1 MRKSKGR
8 KRILIF
14 ILLIFLTF
22 LVFIRYVSFPNE
34 FCLTDVNHDDSELE
48 IHMID
53 VGQAECILLIQGEHA
68 MLIDTGE
75 MFCGKDIA
83 EYLYSIGIDSLDELV
98 LTHFHKDHMG
108 GAHKVISSIYAKSI
122 ICMKPRYINT
132 WQELF
137 WYTDM
142 EVSRV
147 ISSVFHTSIIKQ
159 ESPYEE
165 AGVLK
170 SFKLGDAD
178 VEILSQE
185 VDCKNVND
193 KCIVMKVLYKDFS
206 ALFMADSEAE
216 VEENLLE
223 ADIDISADVLQV
235 GHHGSKTST
244 GKDFL
249 EAVNPKIAFISCGED
264 NEYGH
269 PNSFVMRKLE
279 NQGTEVYRTDTDG
292 TIILKTKGSIE
303 ETEVTKLGK
312 N

>member
-1 MRKSKGR
+1 MRKSRRR
-8 KRILIF
+8 KKILIL
-14 ILLIFLTF
+14 ILLIFIAL
-22 LVFIRYVSFPNE
+22 LVLVRYVSFPQE
-34 FCLTDVNHDDSELE
+34 FCLSDVKHDDSELE

-53 VGQAECILLIQGEHA
+53 VGQAECILLIQGKHS

-75 MFCGKDIA
+75 MFCGKDIT
-83 EYLYSIGIDSLDELV
+83 EYLYSVGIDSLDELL

-108 GAHKVISSIYAKSI
+108 GAHKIISSIYVKQI
-122 ICMKPRYINT
+122 MCMKPKYINT
-132 WQELF
+132 CQEWL

-147 ISSVFHTSIIKQ
+147 ISDVFHATIIKQ

-170 SFKLGDAD
+170 TFKLGDAE

-193 KCIVMKVLYKDFS
+193 KCIVTKVSYKDFS
-206 ALFMADSEAE
+206 VLFMADSESE
-216 VEENLLE
+216 VEDNLLE
-223 ADIDISADVLQV
+223 ANIDISSDVLKV

-249 EAVNPKIAFISCGED
+249 EAVNPTIALISCGED

-269 PNSFVMRKLE
+269 PNSFVMKKLE
-279 NQGTEVYRTDTDG
+279 NQEIDVYRTDTDG
-292 TIILKTKGSIE
+292 TIVLKTNGSIE
-303 ETEVTKLGK
+303 ETEVIKLGK